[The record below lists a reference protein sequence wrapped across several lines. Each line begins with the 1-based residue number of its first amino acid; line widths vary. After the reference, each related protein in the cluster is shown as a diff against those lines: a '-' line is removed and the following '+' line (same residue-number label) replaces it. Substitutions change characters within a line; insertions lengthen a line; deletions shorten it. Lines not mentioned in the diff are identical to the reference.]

1 MVNDIAVAALLRRYD
16 YGYWA
21 NRKLLAVV
29 AQLTP
34 EQFTQDVA
42 GSYGS
47 VRNTMVHTLSAEW
60 GWLDRS
66 GGHARGPALKAGEF
80 PTLHSV
86 TDKWTE
92 IEGHMRRFLS
102 NLKDDDLAR
111 VVEFE
116 MLGRKFQMT
125 VNEMLEHAANHGV
138 HHRGQLAL
146 LLRVLGHTPGNV
158 DLLFYD
164 AEKRAAGA

>member
-1 MVNDIAVAALLRRYD
+1 MTVSDLQRRFD
-16 YGYWA
+16 YSYWA
-21 NRKLLAVV
+21 NRKLLLVIS
-29 AQLTP
+29 QLTS
-34 EQFTQDVA
+34 EQFTESVA

-66 GGHARGPALKAGEF
+66 GGHKRGPALKGDDF
-80 PTLHSV
+80 PTLRSV

-92 IEGHMRRFLS
+92 IEGHVRSFLA
-102 NLKDDDLAR
+102 NLTDGDLGR

-116 MLGRKFQMT
+116 MLGQKFQMT
-125 VNEMLEHAANHGV
+125 VSEMLEHAVNHGV

-146 LLRVLGHTPGNV
+146 LLRVLGHAPGNV

-164 AEKRAAGA
+164 AEKRASSA

>member
-1 MVNDIAVAALLRRYD
+1 MTVSDLQRRYD

-21 NRKLLAVV
+21 NGKLFAVV
-29 AQLTP
+29 SQLTP
-34 EQFTQDVA
+34 EQFTQSVA

-47 VRNTMVHTLSAEW
+47 IRNTMVHTLSAEW

-66 GGHARGPALKAGEF
+66 GGHKRGPMLKAEDF
-80 PTLHSV
+80 PTLQLV
-86 TDKWTE
+86 MDKWTE
-92 IEGHMRRFLS
+92 VEGHLRTFMS
-102 NLKDDDLAR
+102 NLQDGDLAR

-116 MLGRKFQMT
+116 LPPGKKQQMT
-125 VNEMLEHAANHGV
+125 VSQMLEHAANHGV

-146 LLRVLGHTPGNV
+146 LLRVLGHAPGNF

-164 AEKRAAGA
+164 AEKHVAGV